1 MLEGK
6 NMSTND
12 SDSLNQQRQRRK
24 RVNRLK
30 RIIVSSIAIWMLVS
44 FIAIIVLIVQVV
56 DLKKRVSKLEDSIEQ
71 SAVVRTED
79 LTSDLNTE
87 DAFSNLVTGIDTPD
101 NMAGPGD
108 AHQVYLT
115 FDGSPS
121 DNTIRILDVLKAHQ
135 IKATFFVTGSET
147 EENKQIYKRIVDD
160 GHTLGM
166 RSFSNVYSKIYADTD
181 AFTKDFER
189 IQNYIRD
196 MTGTTSV
203 YYRFPGGSGNKLS
216 NVNMAEFAQILKER
230 DITYFDWNVS
240 AGDAASD
247 YSVEDVST
255 NVLTGVKQYKTSVV
269 LLHDG
274 EDKGTTVDAL
284 ETIINQLK
292 ADGDEILPINEN
304 TKKIQYLK
312 VESIE

>member
-1 MLEGK
+1 
-6 NMSTND
+6 MSTND

-56 DLKKRVSKLEDSIEQ
+56 DLRRRVASIEDRVEQ
-71 SAVVRTED
+71 SAVVKTEN
-79 LTSDLNTE
+79 TSSDINTE
-87 DAFSNLVTGIDTPD
+87 DIFSNLVTGIDTPD
-101 NMAGPGD
+101 NMAEPGD

-121 DNTIRILDVLKAHQ
+121 ENTIRILDVLKAHH
-135 IKATFFVTGSET
+135 IKATFFVTGSDI
-147 EENKQIYKRIVDD
+147 EENRQIYKRIVDE

-166 RSFSNVYSKIYADTD
+166 RSFSNIYSKIYANTD
-181 AFTKDFER
+181 AFTQDFEK
-189 IQNYIRD
+189 IQNYIQE
-196 MTGTTSV
+196 MTGITSV

-216 NVNMAEFAQILKER
+216 NVNMAEFAQILKQR
-230 DITYFDWNVS
+230 NITYFDWNVS

-247 YSVEDVST
+247 YSVEDVAT

-284 ETIINQLK
+284 DTIINQLQ
-292 ADGDEILPINEN
+292 ADGSEILPINED